1 MKKSAYQAAEQ
12 PSYSAAIASLYNF
25 DNASYLRKNFD
36 RNAILQEIEQNK
48 MDDILQML
56 KSRQTLNG

>member
-1 MKKSAYQAAEQ
+1 VKKNSYQAAEQ
-12 PSYSAAIASLYNF
+12 PSHSAAIASLYNF
-25 DNASYLRKNFD
+25 DNTSYLRKNFD

-48 MDDILQML
+48 MDDIRQML